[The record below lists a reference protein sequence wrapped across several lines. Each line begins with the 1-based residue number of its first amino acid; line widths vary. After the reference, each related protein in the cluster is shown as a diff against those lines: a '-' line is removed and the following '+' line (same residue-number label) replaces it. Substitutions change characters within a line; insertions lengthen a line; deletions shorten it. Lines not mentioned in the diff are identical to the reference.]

1 MLFLLHNWSIPVLV
15 SFISSQMPSLKTLHL
30 KGPCYGFAF
39 FWLKKKETILW
50 WSALRNGIEASVLF
64 LIHQSIL
71 SLMHFIQF
79 LKSSELNLTH
89 LLGGKT
95 DVLWLL
101 QFRCNNQ
108 KTKPLSQ
115 CIVSLSFMD
124 NTDRAAAASTLIVQW
139 NFLQWHVKL
148 TTRWWWDN
156 D

>member
-1 MLFLLHNWSIPVLV
+1 MICTQEW
-15 SFISSQMPSLKTLHL
+15 
-30 KGPCYGFAF
+30 
-39 FWLKKKETILW
+39 IL
-50 WSALRNGIEASVLF
+50 EASALF

-79 LKSSELNLTH
+79 LESSELNLTH

-101 QFRCNNQ
+101 QFCCNNQ
-108 KTKPLSQ
+108 KTKLLSQ

-124 NTDRAAAASTLIVQW
+124 NTDRAAATSTLIVQW